1 MKTLTVPCIPAGEPL
16 EQFLYD
22 SASSFID
29 QQPWPSGFSVP
40 QAVFSIAHRTTSI
53 FVLFQICEKEI
64 RAVNTGINTPVY
76 EDSCVEFFLQ
86 LPGEDGYYN
95 FEFNCTGTVLAGYG
109 PGRTRELLP
118 EKIVSQI
125 KRTVKITRGAERT
138 DISWELI
145 AEIPSTVFCK
155 HNLSTFAGLT
165 CKANFYKCGDELTEP
180 HYLAWNNIQTE
191 EPDFHLPEYFGQLT
205 FNQI

>member
-53 FVLFQICEKEI
+53 FVLFQISEKEI

-145 AEIPSTVFCK
+145 AEIPLTVFCK